1 MKRTGDEIK
10 EVHNSLV
17 TSFSWRPSFQA
28 FTGYCGV
35 NLGFKRFREGYK
47 MDDRESSVYMA
58 KLAEQAERYEG
69 KRIVFRRQK

>member
-1 MKRTGDEIK
+1 
-10 EVHNSLV
+10 
-17 TSFSWRPSFQA
+17 
-28 FTGYCGV
+28 
-35 NLGFKRFREGYK
+35 